1 LIQQTLQGFILS
13 KQQYT
18 LNGQICLCYWLSSDL
33 GPLKVVIT
41 GEEAVFFVEQTNQEN
56 AIKLLDKEKI
66 PFSCRSL
73 PLSTF
78 KQKQVVGFYFSQ
90 LKQFYQAR
98 DIFNQHF
105 ITTFESDIRHCDRF
119 LMERF
124 ICGSVWVKG
133 IFVQK
138 NEYIEITDAKM
149 KSIKGDVQ
157 YKPKLSMLSLDI
169 ECSGK
174 GVLFSVGLYS
184 DKCAVVI
191 MVGDAQNHDGIIW
204 VKDETELLQELEQQ
218 ITFYDPDII
227 IGWNVINFDFSLLF
241 NRAEQLDISLK
252 LGRAN
257 NKIQLKQSQVGKL
270 VVPGRVVLDGI
281 DLMRNATYQFSS
293 FSLAN
298 VSSEILGESKLI
310 ESDNKLE
317 EIERQF
323 VEDKIALAEY
333 NLQDCKLVWD
343 IFKKENLLEFAVVR
357 TQLTGLD
364 LERMGGS
371 VAAFVNLYLPLL
383 HRSGYVAPNLGD
395 SPVNFDSPGG
405 YVMSSTP
412 GLYKN
417 VIVLDFKS
425 LYPSIIRTFLIDPMG
440 LIEGLNETSEQ
451 IEAVVPGFHDAKFSR
466 KQHHLPKLIEQL
478 WRARDQAKKHK
489 DKMLSQAIK
498 IIMNSFYGVL
508 GSTGCRFYDPRL
520 SSSITLR
527 GHEIMQQ
534 TKLWIEKAGFEVI
547 YGDTDSTFIK
557 LEDEL
562 TQSQCNEIGIKL
574 AGEINEKWQTKLKQK
589 FNILSHLEI
598 EFETVYNPFFMPTI
612 RGDIKG
618 SKKRYVGQITQYSD
632 NNKQGTKELVFKG
645 METVR
650 SDWTV
655 LARNFQ
661 MTLYRKVFDGETV
674 DEYIKDYV
682 SKTLNGDFDHLF
694 VYKKRLRQH
703 LSEYVKNIPP
713 HAQAALKMHITHPDK
728 VPSKGQWVEYV
739 ITING
744 PELTKLNTSKL
755 NRSHYVEKQIR
766 PIAESILPYLN
777 TNFDQILNGQASLF

>member
-1 LIQQTLQGFILS
+1 MIQQTLQGFILS

-18 LNGQICLCYWLSSDL
+18 LNGQICLCYWLSSEY
-33 GPLKVVIT
+33 GPLKVMIT
-41 GEEAVFFVEQTNQEN
+41 NEEAVFFIEQSNQES
-56 AIKLLDKEKI
+56 ACRLLEEEKI
-66 PFSCRSL
+66 IYKSKPL
-73 PLSTF
+73 PLNTF
-78 KQKQVVGFYFSQ
+78 KQKKAVGFYFSQ
-90 LKQFYQAR
+90 LKHFYQAR
-98 DIFNQHF
+98 DIFSQHF

-133 IFVQK
+133 IFTQK
-138 NEYIEITDAKM
+138 NGYTEVTQAKM
-149 KSIKGDVQ
+149 KSLKDDAQ

-174 GVLFSVGLYS
+174 GVLFSVGLYNEQ
-184 DKCAVVI
+184 CALVI
-191 MVGDAQNHDGIIW
+191 MVGNAQDSDGIIW
-204 VKDETELLQELEQQ
+204 VKDETELLIELERQV
-218 ITFYDPDII
+218 TFYDPDVI
-227 IGWNVINFDFSLLF
+227 IGWNVINFDFSLLVK
-241 NRAEQLDISLK
+241 RAEQLNISLK
-252 LGRAN
+252 LGRAH
-257 NKIQLKQSQVGKL
+257 NKVQLKQSKVGKL
-270 VVPGRVVLDGI
+270 IVPGRVVLDGI

-298 VSSEILGESKLI
+298 VSAEILGKSKLI
-310 ESDNKLE
+310 DSDNRLE

-333 NLQDCKLVWD
+333 NLQDCILVWD
-343 IFKKENLLEFAVVR
+343 IFKKENLLEFAIVR

-395 SPVNFDSPGG
+395 SPVSFDSPGG
-405 YVMSSTP
+405 YVMSSNP
-412 GLYKN
+412 GLYEN

-440 LIEGLNETSEQ
+440 LIAGLNEKNNDVGTS
-451 IEAVVPGFHDAKFSR
+451 VSGFHDAKFSR
-466 KQHHLPKLIEQL
+466 TQHHLPDLIKDL
-478 WRARDQAKKHK
+478 WSARDQAKKDK

-534 TKLWIEKAGFEVI
+534 TKLWIEKADYEVI

-557 LEDEL
+557 LDDEL
-562 TQSQCNEIGIKL
+562 TQNQCNEIGKQL
-574 AGEINEKWQTKLKQK
+574 ANEINLKWHKKLKK
-589 FNILSHLEI
+589 EFHLLSHLEI
-598 EFETVYNPFFMPTI
+598 EFETVYSPFFMPTI

-618 SKKRYVGQITQYSD
+618 SKKRYVGQVRKQNAD
-632 NNKQGTKELVFKG
+632 NKSEEKELIFKG

-650 SDWTV
+650 SDWTL

-661 MTLYRKVFDGETV
+661 STLYRKVFDGEVV
-674 DEYIKDYV
+674 DEYIKTYV
-682 SKTLNGDFDHLF
+682 AKTLNGDFDHQL

-713 HAQAALKMHITHPDK
+713 HAQAALKVHTTHPDK
-728 VPSKGQWVEYV
+728 VPTKGQWVEYV

-744 PELTKLNTSKL
+744 PELKQFTTAIF
-755 NRSHYVEKQIR
+755 NREHYVEKQIR

>member
-1 LIQQTLQGFILS
+1 MIQQTLQGFILS

-18 LNGQICLCYWLSSDL
+18 LNGQICLCYWLSSDF

-56 AIKLLDKEKI
+56 ASKLLDKEKI
-66 PFSCRSL
+66 PYRCSAL

-78 KQKQVVGFYFSQ
+78 KQNNVVGFYFSQ

-98 DIFNQHF
+98 DLFNQHF

-124 ICGSVWVKG
+124 ICGSAWVKG
-133 IFVQK
+133 VVAQK
-138 NEYIEITDAKM
+138 NGFIEISNAQM
-149 KSIKGDVQ
+149 KSIKDDNQ
-157 YKPKLSMLSLDI
+157 YKPKLDMLSLDI

-184 DKCAVVI
+184 DKCALVI
-191 MVGDAQNHDGIIW
+191 MVGVAQNHDGIIW
-204 VKDETELLQELEQQ
+204 VKDETELLQELEKK
-218 ITFYDPDII
+218 IIFYDPDII

-241 NRAEQLDISLK
+241 ERAEQLDISLK

-270 VVPGRVVLDGI
+270 LVPGRVVLDGI

-343 IFKKENLLEFAVVR
+343 IFKKESLLEFAVVR

-395 SPVNFDSPGG
+395 SPVSFDSPGG
-405 YVMSSTP
+405 YVMNSSP
-412 GLYKN
+412 GLYQN

-440 LIEGLNETSEQ
+440 LIEGLKEDDKQEDS
-451 IEAVVPGFHDAKFSR
+451 AVSGFHDAKFSR
-466 KQHHLPKLIEQL
+466 TKHHLPNLIEQL
-478 WRARDQAKKHK
+478 WSARDQAKKHK

-534 TKLWIEKAGFEVI
+534 TKLWIEKSGFEVI

-557 LEDEL
+557 LADEL
-562 TQSQCNEIGIKL
+562 TQNQCNEIGIKL
-574 AGEINEKWQTKLKQK
+574 ADEINLKWHEKLKQE
-589 FNILSHLEI
+589 FNIISHLEI
-598 EFETVYNPFFMPTI
+598 EFETLYNPFFMPTI

-618 SKKRYVGQITQYSD
+618 SKKRYVGQITRFLD
-632 NNKQGTKELVFKG
+632 NKQDTKELVFKG

-655 LARNFQ
+655 LARDFQ
-661 MTLYRKVFDGETV
+661 MTLYRKVFDGEPV
-674 DEYIKDYV
+674 EEYIKTYV
-682 SKTLNGDFDHLF
+682 ANTLNGDFDHQF

-713 HAQAALKMHITHPDK
+713 HAQAALKVHITHPDK

-744 PELTKLNTSKL
+744 PEIRQFNTSKF
-755 NRSHYVEKQIR
+755 NRTHYVEKQIR

>member
-18 LNGQICLCYWLSSDL
+18 FSGQICLCYWLSSDY

-41 GEEAVFFVEQTNQEN
+41 GEEAVFFIEEKNQEK
-56 AIKLLDKEKI
+56 ASGLLSKERISYK
-66 PFSCRSL
+66 CKAL

-78 KQKQVVGFYFSQ
+78 KQKKVVGFYFSQ

-98 DIFNQHF
+98 EIFSQHF

-119 LMERF
+119 LMERY
-124 ICGSVWVKG
+124 ICGSVWIKG
-133 IFVQK
+133 TVAQK
-138 NEYIEITDAKM
+138 NGYIEISNAKM
-149 KSIKGDVQ
+149 KSLKDDTE

-184 DKCAVVI
+184 EQCALVI
-191 MVGDAQNHDGIIW
+191 MVGEAQKSTDIIW
-204 VKDETELLQELEQQ
+204 VKDETQLLTELERQ
-218 ITFYDPDII
+218 IAFYDPDVI
-227 IGWNVINFDFSLLF
+227 IGWNVINFDFSLLV

-257 NKIQLKQSQVGKL
+257 NKVQLKQSQVGKL
-270 VVPGRVVLDGI
+270 MVPGRVVLDGI

-310 ESDNKLE
+310 ESDNRLE

-323 VEDKIALAEY
+323 VEDKTALAEY

-343 IFKKENLLEFAVVR
+343 IFKKENLLEFAIVR

-395 SPVNFDSPGG
+395 SPVSFDSPGG
-405 YVMSSTP
+405 YVMSSSP
-412 GLYKN
+412 GLYEN
-417 VIVLDFKS
+417 VMVLDFKS

-440 LIEGLNETSEQ
+440 LIEGLNNDKYES
-451 IEAVVPGFHDAKFSR
+451 AVPGFHDAKFSR
-466 KQHHLPKLIEQL
+466 EQHHLPKLIEQL
-478 WRARDQAKKHK
+478 WSARDQAKKQK

-527 GHEIMQQ
+527 GHEIMLQ
-534 TKLWIEKAGFEVI
+534 TKAWIEKAGYKVI

-557 LEDEL
+557 LDDEL
-562 TQSQCNEIGIKL
+562 TQNQCDEIGKL
-574 AGEINEKWQTKLKQK
+574 LADEINLKWQKKLHKE
-589 FNILSHLEI
+589 FNLLSHLEI
-598 EFETVYNPFFMPTI
+598 EFETVYSPFFMPTI

-618 SKKRYVGQITQYSD
+618 SKKRYVGQVIQQATD
-632 NNKQGTKELVFKG
+632 NKPEKKELIFKG

-650 SDWTV
+650 SDWTL

-661 MTLYRKVFDGETV
+661 STLYRKVFDGEVV
-674 DEYIKDYV
+674 DEYIKNYV
-682 SKTLNGDFDHLF
+682 AKTLNGDFDHQL

-703 LSEYVKNIPP
+703 LSEYLKNIPP
-713 HAQAALKMHITHPDK
+713 HAQAALKVHITHPDK
-728 VPSKGQWVEYV
+728 VPTKGQWVEYV
-739 ITING
+739 ISTNG
-744 PELTKLNTSKL
+744 PELKQFTTAKF
-755 NRSHYVEKQIR
+755 NREHYVEKQIR

-777 TNFDQILNGQASLF
+777 TTFDQILNGQASLF